1 LSYFIIGARG
11 NYHFVVNEKVDPYIG
26 AILAF
31 NIFDSKWKGT
41 YADPSYNFSAA
52 AIIPGFYVEGRYL
65 FTGVKIDLIITDYT
79 HLGLN
84 GYRQQVILA
93 DDNLVNRFI
102 DNV

>member
-41 YADPSYNFSAA
+41 YADPTYNFSAA
-52 AIIPGFYVEGRYL
+52 AIIPGFYIGGRYL
-65 FTGVKIDLIITDYT
+65 FSEAIGAFAQIGYPMIRVGVTFK
-79 HLGLN
+79 N
-84 GYRQQVILA
+84 P
-93 DDNLVNRFI
+93 F
-102 DNV
+102 